1 MNNLVNRYDIYYGR
15 LKEDHKI
22 YINFK
27 YNNNNTNTNNI
38 FILFYFL
45 KKEKL
50 FGFVNVE
57 ADPKLRESI
66 MQRWVGLN
74 LVLGAHANSG
84 GAFATPI
91 RS

>member
-1 MNNLVNRYDIYYGR
+1 MTFIRVDLKKIIKKIKISSIIIIIVIY
-15 LKEDHKI
+15 
-22 YINFK
+22 
-27 YNNNNTNTNNI
+27 
-38 FILFYFL
+38 FILFL

-74 LVLGAHANSG
+74 LVLGAHAIWVGSLP
-84 GAFATPI
+84 PI